1 LVDVWAELLVR
12 LLADLMVPKKDATMD
27 VRLGLLMVLL
37 KGIDK
42 AYSKEYKLVDH
53 LGFEVVEELAI

>member
-1 LVDVWAELLVR
+1 M
-12 LLADLMVPKKDATMD
+12 ADLMVPKKDATMD

>member
-1 LVDVWAELLVR
+1 
-12 LLADLMVPKKDATMD
+12 MVPKKDAMMA
-27 VRLGLLMVLL
+27 VRLGPPMVLL

-53 LGFEVVEELAI
+53 LGFELVVELAI